1 MNKFINIF
9 IFTITLVSFLIIISK
24 NETYLAFLPL
34 SYMIGNIFLIIS
46 KNANLNYTKYVM
58 GVLGFIRFVLIPTLI
73 AITGDK
79 IIDSLPLGHSYF
91 NKAIAYMS
99 IEYVILTAIFLL
111 LSNLFNK
118 RKKLIQIYYLVGSK
132 NVYYIFIVIVFLI
145 FLVVPSTRES
155 LSFLIIKT
163 DATGRGSE
171 ETNSFAVLIRM
182 YVQLALALIFVILSY
197 RAYKIYQINPKF
209 RYIILPLILG
219 LINISLIVGERRSI
233 QLYTLVSVLMI
244 TSVLFKKHRKKIN
257 SIILGVGIVVL
268 GLMTLYKE
276 LYIFNY
282 SSYSAAIRASSEKP
296 LKIVDDLQSY
306 FYGPSNVAASIDYL
320 NFYPGSLNQLG
331 YDIGRSLFGLNFF
344 IRSDRLIT
352 SQLFNELI
360 YGNQQLTGH
369 LISSAG
375 YGIIYFSPFLFFIP
389 VLFNLILS
397 TIFEIIIRNTNGL
410 EILFIATYMYVRVVT
425 NMFGNPIPIVTLISS
440 VIVLY
445 SIIIFI
451 SILLKRPKNL

>member
-197 RAYKIYQINPKF
+197 RAYKIYQIN
-209 RYIILPLILG
+209 
-219 LINISLIVGERRSI
+219 
-233 QLYTLVSVLMI
+233 
-244 TSVLFKKHRKKIN
+244 
-257 SIILGVGIVVL
+257 
-268 GLMTLYKE
+268 
-276 LYIFNY
+276 
-282 SSYSAAIRASSEKP
+282 
-296 LKIVDDLQSY
+296 
-306 FYGPSNVAASIDYL
+306 
-320 NFYPGSLNQLG
+320 
-331 YDIGRSLFGLNFF
+331 
-344 IRSDRLIT
+344 
-352 SQLFNELI
+352 
-360 YGNQQLTGH
+360 
-369 LISSAG
+369 
-375 YGIIYFSPFLFFIP
+375 
-389 VLFNLILS
+389 
-397 TIFEIIIRNTNGL
+397 
-410 EILFIATYMYVRVVT
+410 
-425 NMFGNPIPIVTLISS
+425 
-440 VIVLY
+440 
-445 SIIIFI
+445 
-451 SILLKRPKNL
+451 